1 MVLNNK
7 QHLSSSAGCFCV
19 LVRSSGAAG
28 RPSLDAS
35 GALDSSSGVWPE
47 TRCVHPDSSEPSDL
61 LQGEEAWGGKW
72 SSSVWG
78 ERDVGLTD
86 LCLVVLLGFLQLTS
100 QLVFTALECERK
112 NIFSVF
118 LIWWLLL
125 CNKEEG
131 TLCSCACCSDLLPLL
146 LGLVEGS
153 TEWFSADLPDS
164 GSNGSWCT
172 AELLFFSTPPPL
184 YSLLQQL
191 L

>member
-1 MVLNNK
+1 MFLMLENVLIHLKDFPLQLVLNNK

-28 RPSLDAS
+28 TPSLDAS

-118 LIWWLLL
+118 LIWWLFL

-131 TLCSCACCSDLLPLL
+131 TLQLRSLQWPS
-146 LGLVEGS
+146 
-153 TEWFSADLPDS
+153 
-164 GSNGSWCT
+164 
-172 AELLFFSTPPPL
+172 STPAWLGWGFDWVILCRSPRL
-184 YSLLQQL
+184 WI
-191 L
+191 